1 MFLLFQATIFL
12 SIAFLGDFSLG
23 FDYLQQANV
32 LFIEKVFHSWKH
44 QLVSVYFWPFGKS
57 IDTIHDILIHTRK
70 QVLFHPGKII
80 RLCFSRIVSLSVPGR
95 CECFFFVSTFF
106 ARSRYAIFTKFPYLF
121 FDEFK
126 QSETMAVVFVI
137 QVYVHFWCCFA
148 KQTPNY
154 SEYMQNDLKQKQWN
168 MMHCTTTHIPACWH
182 GLWTM
187 NDGDAMKHIK
197 PTQKCNFNRNKNTK
211 SIQIQTLMHIRLK
224 ATATVSSFDHL
235 KQ

>member
-95 CECFFFVSTFF
+95 CECFFCVYFLCSFSLCNFHKISIFVF
-106 ARSRYAIFTKFPYLF
+106 RW
-121 FDEFK
+121 
-126 QSETMAVVFVI
+126 I
-137 QVYVHFWCCFA
+137 QTEW
-148 KQTPNY
+148 
-154 SEYMQNDLKQKQWN
+154 
-168 MMHCTTTHIPACWH
+168 
-182 GLWTM
+182 
-187 NDGDAMKHIK
+187 NDGSRFCYPSLRALLMLLRKTNTKLFWIYAKWLETKAMKYDALHYY
-197 PTQKCNFNRNKNTK
+197 TYTCMLAWTVDYERWRCYEAH
-211 SIQIQTLMHIRLK
+211 QTNSKMQ
-224 ATATVSSFDHL
+224 F
-235 KQ
+235 